1 MSKARTQSGLSL
13 IELMVA
19 ILISSIL
26 LLGVLELYTNTT
38 RTDRTSNELARVQ
51 ENGRLVMELLSRE
64 ARRAGY
70 QGCVAASN
78 TTVDGSVTY
87 PNDAVTGTATS
98 LTFRYARP
106 SASGS
111 FPNRDCN
118 NGALEGYVITFL
130 NCPAPNQAN
139 LCITAPDIGNNQQL
153 VTNTNITRIDF
164 IQPCGSRTCLRPA
177 ATADFTQTTKLQVT
191 LAVRDAAGEFTQ
203 PRIFK
208 SVIELRNRL

>member
-1 MSKARTQSGLSL
+1 MINARPQMGLSL

-26 LLGVLELYTNTT
+26 LLGVLELYINTS

-51 ENGRLVMELLSRE
+51 ENGRLVMELLARE

-78 TTVDGSVTY
+78 TTVDGSITY
-87 PNDAVTGTATS
+87 PDDAVTGTATS

-106 SASGS
+106 TAGGT
-111 FPNRDCN
+111 FPNRDCDN
-118 NGALEGYVITFL
+118 SALAGYAITFL

-139 LCITAPDIGNNQQL
+139 LCVTAPDIGTNQQL
-153 VTNTNITRIDF
+153 VANANITNIDF
-164 IQPCGSRTCLRPA
+164 IQPCGAGTCLRPA
-177 ATADFTQTTKLQVT
+177 ATADFAQTTKVQVT
-191 LAVRDAAGEFTQ
+191 LAVRDAAGEFDQ
-203 PRIFK
+203 PRTFT

>member
-1 MSKARTQSGLSL
+1 MTDTRTQSGFSL

-26 LLGVLELYTNTT
+26 LLGVLELFTNTS

-78 TTVDGSVTY
+78 TTTDGGVTY
-87 PNDAVTGTATS
+87 PNDAIAGTATS

-106 SASGS
+106 TAGGT
-111 FPNRDCN
+111 FPNRDCDN
-118 NGALEGYVITFL
+118 SALAGYEITFS
-130 NCPAPNQAN
+130 NCGDN
-139 LCITAPDIGNNQQL
+139 LCVTAPDIGNNQQL
-153 VTNTNITRIDF
+153 VNNANITNIDF
-164 IQPCGSRTCLRPA
+164 IEPCGAGTCLRA
-177 ATADFTQTTKLQVT
+177 AADADFALTTKLQVT
-191 LAVRDAAGEFTQ
+191 LAVSDAAGEFDQ
-203 PRIFK
+203 PRTFT
-208 SVIELRNRL
+208 SVIELRNHL

>member
-1 MSKARTQSGLSL
+1 MSKIRAQAGFSL

-26 LLGVLELYTNTT
+26 LLGVLELFTNTS

-51 ENGRLVMELLSRE
+51 ENGRLVMELLARE

-78 TTVDGSVTY
+78 TTTDGAIDY
-87 PNDAVTGTATS
+87 PDEAITGTATS

-106 SASGS
+106 AAAGT
-111 FPNRDCN
+111 FPNRDCDN
-118 NGALEGYVITFL
+118 SAMAGYEITFR

-139 LCITAPDIGNNQQL
+139 LCVTAPDIGNNQQL
-153 VTNTNITRIDF
+153 VSNANITSIDY
-164 IQPCGSRTCLRPA
+164 IEPCSGGTCLRQA
-177 ATADFTQTTKLQVT
+177 ADADFAQTTKLQVT
-191 LAVRDAAGEFTQ
+191 LAVRDAAWEAGQQRTFT
-203 PRIFK
+203 